1 MTVSSRMTNDAI
13 ERHTTFLNT
22 LNRLD
27 GRTAVVTGAN
37 SGLGLETACGLASLG
52 ARVIL
57 ASRSEERNA
66 AALRI
71 LQQRVPGAAAET
83 APLDLASLASIERFA
98 NTLRDRLTS
107 LDILVNN
114 AGVMAPPVRKE
125 TADGFEMQ
133 FGVNHLGHFAL
144 TGRLKPLL
152 EASRKEGGVV
162 VAVASLAA
170 WKSRIHFDD
179 LQSRHRYSPFD
190 AYRQSKLANLLFG
203 QELARRSRSLGWKL
217 HARIAHPGWSQTQLV
232 VNGPGS
238 GKQNLSSW
246 VMETGAK
253 VAFHLFGQSAACG
266 AEPFLYAAAS
276 PLAHDGCYYGP
287 DGAGERTGKTD
298 LAIVPP
304 SAHDPRVARRLW
316 EVSERLTGVTFE

>member
-1 MTVSSRMTNDAI
+1 MTPDQI
-13 ERHTTFLNT
+13 EQHTALLNT

-27 GRTAVVTGAN
+27 GRVAVVTGAN

-52 ARVIL
+52 ATVVL

-66 AALRI
+66 AALVT
-71 LQQRVPGAAAET
+71 LQERVPDAVAET
-83 APLDLASLASIERFA
+83 AQLDLASLASIERFTD
-98 NTLRDRLTS
+98 TLHDRFS
-107 LDILVNN
+107 AVDILVNN
-114 AGVMAPPVRKE
+114 AGVMAPPVRGE
-125 TADGFEMQ
+125 TTDGFEMQ

-144 TGRLKPLL
+144 TGHLKPLL
-152 EASRKEGGVV
+152 EASSRDGGVV

-203 QELARRSRSLGWKL
+203 QELARRSRSLGWKI
-217 HARIAHPGWSQTQLV
+217 HARIAHPGWARTQLV
-232 VNGPGS
+232 TNGPGS

-246 VMETGAK
+246 IVETGAS
-253 VAFHLFGQSAACG
+253 VAFRWFGQSAACG

-298 LAIVPP
+298 LAVIPS
-304 SAHDPRVARRLW
+304 SAHDPRVAQRLW

>member
-1 MTVSSRMTNDAI
+1 MTVSSRMTNDRL
-13 ERHTTFLNT
+13 ERHTAFLNT

-66 AALRI
+66 AALATLRK
-71 LQQRVPGAAAET
+71 RVPDASAET
-83 APLDLASLASIERFA
+83 AQLDLASLASIERFT
-98 NTLRDRLTS
+98 NDLRDRLTA

-114 AGVMAPPVRKE
+114 AGVMAPPVRRE

-152 EASRKEGGVV
+152 EASPREGGVM

-170 WKSRIHFDD
+170 WKARIHFDD

-203 QELARRSRSLGWKL
+203 QELARRSRASGWNL
-217 HARIAHPGWSQTQLV
+217 HSRIAHPGWSQTQLV

-238 GKQNLSSW
+238 GKQSLPSW

-253 VAFHLFGQSAACG
+253 VAFRWFGQSAASG

-287 DGAGERTGKTD
+287 DGAGERTGKSE

-304 SAHDPRVARRLW
+304 SANDPRVARRLW